1 MEVAANLRPSRPEP
15 VLTRYTVGV
24 LGKSQTLSIDRAKGE
39 LGWAPR
45 VPLWD
50 GIERTLSAWRTA
62 HA

>member
-1 MEVAANLRPSRPEP
+1 